1 MKVIA
6 LLPICLFILGCASD
20 RQPPKIGRGAPASE
34 VAGSTLNPLE
44 FVSPEARA
52 AIRQLRVGM
61 SEFEVYAI
69 MRPVSQTWH
78 RQPSYT
84 EPGSAELYF
93 GISPTQELPLHVSLW
108 KIASIG
114 PLVPAEPPRVFN
126 TAFGNFN

>member
-6 LLPICLFILGCASD
+6 LLPICLFVVGCASD
-20 RQPPKIGRGAPASE
+20 RQPSKVGRSAPNSE
-34 VAGSTLNPLE
+34 VAGSTLTPLE

-61 SEFEVYAI
+61 SEFDAYAI
-69 MRPVSQTWH
+69 MMPVSQTWH
-78 RQPSYT
+78 EQPSYT

-93 GISPTQELPLHVSLW
+93 GISPTQGLPLHVRLW

-114 PLVPAEPPRVFN
+114 PLVPAEPPKVLN